1 MKEIADRVAS
11 TALKAEDARY
21 PIGTAYLADD
31 TEEVTYLDFV
41 NPREFTVL
49 AKKI

>member
-11 TALKAEDARY
+11 SALKAEDARY
-21 PIGTAYLADD
+21 PIGTVYLDD
-31 TEEVTYLDFV
+31 GGEEVTYLDFV

-49 AKKI
+49 SKKN